1 MSYGRDPDRH
11 TRGAGAIASRDN
23 VNPAATRARRLARN
37 QQTVAHDRAVRQMT
51 YGPRGGIGAIDLGMK
66 GQTGGTKG
74 GISTTTGR
82 GISFDYGT
90 SNQPGMPEAPG
101 GVPKPPPPPTFTT
114 SRTHLANPLKRTS
127 VLEQLLE
134 PLRPPSTVPPPPPLP
149 PPSTR
154 PQPSPVVTRPTTS
167 SGGGGGV
174 WTPTTSKPTVEI
186 PEEVVVP
193 DVPEPA
199 AATAI
204 SGKTVAIV
212 GAAALAAYLL
222 LRKKG
227 S

>member
-23 VNPAATRARRLARN
+23 VNPAATHARRRARN

-51 YGPRGGIGAIDLGMK
+51 FGPRGGIGAVDLGMK
-66 GQTGGTKG
+66 GGPKG

-90 SNQPGMPEAPG
+90 SNQPGIPEASG
-101 GVPKPPPPPTFTT
+101 GVPRPPVSPTTPTSRGQLARPGRFTT
-114 SRTHLANPLKRTS
+114 ALQ
-127 VLEQLLE
+127 QLLE

-154 PQPSPVVTRPTTS
+154 PQPSPVITRPSSS
-167 SGGGGGV
+167 SGGGGGGGV
-174 WTPTTSKPTVEI
+174 WQPTTKPTTTVEI

-193 DVPEPA
+193 DVPES

-204 SGKTVAIV
+204 SGKTVAIL
-212 GAAALAAYLL
+212 GAAAVAAYFL

-227 S
+227 A